1 MIEIKM
7 TGMCEGCCY
16 ADLELIHLETIGYGK
31 QWMVNC
37 IHNNACVIMKKRVTD
52 ELAEKY
58 GVDE

>member
-7 TGMCEGCCY
+7 TGMCEGCGH
-16 ADLELIHLETIGYGK
+16 ADLQLVPPYNIGGTKWSLI
-31 QWMVNC
+31 C
-37 IHNNACVIMKKRVTD
+37 IHNNACVIMRKRVTD